1 MQNDFRAGAIEFP
14 ALFCER
20 KDIQIG
26 NLKEKG
32 TGKMQIKEHMD
43 FNTLLE
49 NILITAG
56 IFIVATVLAIAFF
69 HYSVNSTSVAIIYVL
84 AVMLVAR
91 YTTGY
96 VPGIVAT
103 FFGVICVNYVF
114 TYPFM
119 TLNFSIDGYP
129 VTFVVM
135 AVISG
140 LTSAL
145 TTQFKRQNEIL
156 NEREKLLMEAEKETM
171 RANLLR
177 AVSHDLRTPLTS
189 IIGMADA
196 YLADNG
202 RLTDTEKSYMVK
214 SISEDAGW
222 LLNMVENLLSVTRI
236 RVGETRVSTS
246 PEPLEEV
253 VSEAVQ
259 RFRKRLP
266 QAKVKVQIPEELLM
280 VPMDAV
286 LIEQVIINLLE
297 NGIYHSGTDSIDL
310 CVKKA
315 GNMAEFHIVD
325 YGKGIAPERLPT
337 IFDGGGVDSNKSGD
351 SHRGMGI
358 GLTICKT
365 IIHAHQGTICA
376 KNQKQGAEF
385 IFTLPLGEKIGH
397 GE

>member
-1 MQNDFRAGAIEFP
+1 MQNDFRAGAIGFP

-189 IIGMADA
+189 IIGMADT
-196 YLADNG
+196 YLAD
-202 RLTDTEKSYMVK
+202 K
-214 SISEDAGW
+214 
-222 LLNMVENLLSVTRI
+222 
-236 RVGETRVSTS
+236 
-246 PEPLEEV
+246 
-253 VSEAVQ
+253 
-259 RFRKRLP
+259 
-266 QAKVKVQIPEELLM
+266 
-280 VPMDAV
+280 
-286 LIEQVIINLLE
+286 
-297 NGIYHSGTDSIDL
+297 
-310 CVKKA
+310 
-315 GNMAEFHIVD
+315 IV
-325 YGKGIAPERLPT
+325 
-337 IFDGGGVDSNKSGD
+337 
-351 SHRGMGI
+351 
-358 GLTICKT
+358 
-365 IIHAHQGTICA
+365 
-376 KNQKQGAEF
+376 
-385 IFTLPLGEKIGH
+385 
-397 GE
+397 

>member
-140 LTSAL
+140 LTSA
-145 TTQFKRQNEIL
+145 F
-156 NEREKLLMEAEKETM
+156 
-171 RANLLR
+171 
-177 AVSHDLRTPLTS
+177 
-189 IIGMADA
+189 
-196 YLADNG
+196 
-202 RLTDTEKSYMVK
+202 
-214 SISEDAGW
+214 
-222 LLNMVENLLSVTRI
+222 
-236 RVGETRVSTS
+236 
-246 PEPLEEV
+246 
-253 VSEAVQ
+253 
-259 RFRKRLP
+259 
-266 QAKVKVQIPEELLM
+266 
-280 VPMDAV
+280 
-286 LIEQVIINLLE
+286 
-297 NGIYHSGTDSIDL
+297 
-310 CVKKA
+310 
-315 GNMAEFHIVD
+315 
-325 YGKGIAPERLPT
+325 
-337 IFDGGGVDSNKSGD
+337 
-351 SHRGMGI
+351 
-358 GLTICKT
+358 
-365 IIHAHQGTICA
+365 HAHLKSHSA
-376 KNQKQGAEF
+376 S
-385 IFTLPLGEKIGH
+385 
-397 GE
+397 

>member
-1 MQNDFRAGAIEFP
+1 MQN
-14 ALFCER
+14 
-20 KDIQIG
+20 
-26 NLKEKG
+26 KE
-32 TGKMQIKEHMD
+32 QMD

-69 HYSVNSTSVAIIYVL
+69 HYSLNSTSVAIIYVL

-145 TTQFKRQNEIL
+145 TTQFKKQNEIL

-189 IIGMADA
+189 IIGMADT

-202 RLTDTEKSYMVK
+202 RLTEGEKSYMVK
-214 SISEDAGW
+214 SISEDANW

-236 RVGETRVSTS
+236 RVGETRVDRKS
-246 PEPLEEV
+246 V
-253 VSEAVQ
+253 V
-259 RFRKRLP
+259 
-266 QAKVKVQIPEELLM
+266 
-280 VPMDAV
+280 
-286 LIEQVIINLLE
+286 
-297 NGIYHSGTDSIDL
+297 
-310 CVKKA
+310 
-315 GNMAEFHIVD
+315 
-325 YGKGIAPERLPT
+325 
-337 IFDGGGVDSNKSGD
+337 
-351 SHRGMGI
+351 
-358 GLTICKT
+358 
-365 IIHAHQGTICA
+365 
-376 KNQKQGAEF
+376 
-385 IFTLPLGEKIGH
+385 
-397 GE
+397 

>member
-1 MQNDFRAGAIEFP
+1 MNKKEIRKMQNRE
-14 ALFCER
+14 
-20 KDIQIG
+20 Q
-26 NLKEKG
+26 
-32 TGKMQIKEHMD
+32 MD
-43 FNTLLE
+43 FIVLLK
-49 NILITAG
+49 NIIITAG
-56 IFIVATVLAIAFF
+56 IFILATILAIAFF
-69 HYSVNSTSVAIIYVL
+69 HYSLNSTSVAIIYVL

-103 FFGVICVNYVF
+103 FLGVICVNYVF

-119 TLNFSIDGYP
+119 NLNFSIDGYP

-145 TTQFKRQNEIL
+145 TTQFKKQNEIL

-189 IIGMADA
+189 IIGMADT

-202 RLTDTEKSYMVK
+202 RLTEKDISYMVK
-214 SISEDAGW
+214 SISEDANW

-236 RVGETRVSTS
+236 RVGETRVNTS

-259 RFRKRLP
+259 RLRKRLP
-266 QAKVKVQIPEELLM
+266 KAKVRVQVPEEFLM

-297 NGIYHSGTDSIDL
+297 NGVYHSGSDSIDL
-310 CVKKA
+310 FVVKA
-315 GNMAEFHIVD
+315 ENEVEFHIVD
-325 YGKGIAPERLPT
+325 HGKGIAPDRLDT
-337 IFDGGGVDSNKSGD
+337 IFDGGGMDSNKSGD

-365 IIHAHQGTICA
+365 IIHAHHGTICVR
-376 KNQKQGAEF
+376 NQEQGAEF
-385 IFTLPLGEKIGH
+385 IFTLPLGENISD

>member
-1 MQNDFRAGAIEFP
+1 LN
-14 ALFCER
+14 
-20 KDIQIG
+20 
-26 NLKEKG
+26 EKG
-32 TGKMQIKEHMD
+32 IGKMQNKEQMD

-69 HYSVNSTSVAIIYVL
+69 HYSLNSTSVAIIYVL

-145 TTQFKRQNEIL
+145 TTQFKKQNEIL

-189 IIGMADA
+189 IIGMADT

-202 RLTDTEKSYMVK
+202 RLTEGEKSYMVK
-214 SISEDAGW
+214 SISEDANW

-236 RVGETRVSTS
+236 RVGETRVNTS

-259 RFRKRLP
+259 RLRKRLP
-266 QAKVKVQIPEELLM
+266 QAKIKVQVPEELLM

-297 NGIYHSGTDSIDL
+297 NGVYYSGTDSIDL
-310 CVKKA
+310 YVKKA
-315 GNMAEFHIVD
+315 EDAVEFHIVD
-325 YGKGIAPERLPT
+325 QGKGIDPERLPT

-376 KNQKQGAEF
+376 RNQQQGAEF

>member
-1 MQNDFRAGAIEFP
+1 MISLSYTFLN
-14 ALFCER
+14 
-20 KDIQIG
+20 
-26 NLKEKG
+26 EKG
-32 TGKMQIKEHMD
+32 IGKMQNKEQMD

-69 HYSVNSTSVAIIYVL
+69 HYSLNSTSVAIIYVL

-145 TTQFKRQNEIL
+145 TTQFKKQNEIL

-177 AVSHDLRTPLTS
+177 AVSHELRTALTS
-189 IIGMADA
+189 IIGMADT

-202 RLTDTEKSYMVK
+202 RLTEGEKSYMVK
-214 SISEDAGW
+214 SISEDANW

-236 RVGETRVSTS
+236 RVGETRVNTS

-259 RFRKRLP
+259 RLRKRLP
-266 QAKVKVQIPEELLM
+266 QAKIKVQVPEELLM

-286 LIEQVIINLLE
+286 LIEQVLINLIE
-297 NGIYHSGTDSIDL
+297 NAIVHSQSTEPVECYVEDADTE
-310 CVKKA
+310 VA
-315 GNMAEFHIVD
+315 FHVRD
-325 YGKGIAPERLPT
+325 YGIGIPPEKLVT
-337 IFDGGGVDSNKSGD
+337 IFDGSSSTTSTSTDGRK
-351 SHRGMGI
+351 GMGI
-358 GLTICKT
+358 GLSICKT
-365 IIHAHQGTICA
+365 IINAHGGSIGA
-376 KNQKQGAEF
+376 VNQSSGAEF
-385 IFTLPLGEKIGH
+385 YFTLPKEEPNIGA
-397 GE
+397 